1 MAADRVAN
9 AARLRYFS
17 TSMARLAA
25 IDIGSN
31 ALRLRIV
38 EADPPV
44 LGPEG
49 PRFSAFRDVVVDR
62 APVRLGHDV
71 FTSGRIE
78 AGVIG
83 AACEALRRFRAAMDG
98 AKVDRYRAVATSAAR
113 EAQNG
118 DLFVERA
125 EREAGVHVEVIE
137 GTEEARLVQ
146 LAVGERLDL
155 RGRTAVLVDIGGGST
170 ELTLLRGP
178 LRSPPDPTQPVSTRG
193 GGARGFATFSRSL
206 PLGTVRLV
214 ETFLEGRGPIDAGHR
229 SLLDEYVDR
238 TFAEAVPE
246 IEELTGGRVDLL
258 IGTGGNIET
267 LADLCPVPGAFAQGR
282 AIEVTAMEALLDEL
296 CARSVDE
303 RAGRYALRPDRA
315 DTIVPAALIL
325 ARVAHAFGCDA
336 IAAPGVGLKEG
347 VLVDLARRHFVPED
361 FPAEAAALN
370 DACLRLGRRY
380 HFDEAHGTLV
390 ARLAVSIFDD
400 LTARHRLGPRDRIL
414 FHAAALLHDVG
425 DFVRYE
431 GHHKHSYYL
440 IHNSDI
446 MGMTAAERAIVANVA
461 RYHRKSPPQL
471 DHDNFRALSRED
483 RAKVKAMAAMLR
495 VADALDREHRG
506 KVTGVA
512 ARVEGEALVLDVT
525 GSKDRELEEWTV
537 RAKAGLLKE
546 AFGLDVRLADGGGKK
561 TVSTPSPPAAR
572 PSST

>member
-1 MAADRVAN
+1 
-9 AARLRYFS
+9 
-17 TSMARLAA
+17 MARLAA

-38 EADPPV
+38 ESDAPV
-44 LGPEG
+44 MGPDG
-49 PRFSAFRDVVVDR
+49 PRFSAFRDVFVDR

-71 FTSGRIE
+71 FTKGFLE
-78 AGVIG
+78 PGVIG
-83 AACEALRRFRAAMDG
+83 AACEALRRFRAAMEG

-137 GTEEARLVQ
+137 GAEEARLVQ
-146 LAVGERLDL
+146 LAVAERLDL

-170 ELTLLRGP
+170 ELTLMAGP
-178 LRSPPDPTQPVSTRG
+178 ADAAPESRRSV
-193 GGARGFATFSRSL
+193 ATFTRSL
-206 PLGTVRLV
+206 PVGTVRLV
-214 ETFLEGRGPIDAGHR
+214 EAFLEGRGPIDAEHQ
-229 SLLDEYVDR
+229 SLLVEYVDR
-238 TFAEAVPE
+238 VFAEAVPE
-246 IEELTGGRVDLL
+246 VLELTAGKVDLL

-267 LADLCPVPGAFAQGR
+267 LADLCPIPGAFSEGR
-282 AIEVTAMEALLDEL
+282 AIEVSAMERLLEEL
-296 CARSVDE
+296 CTRTVDE

-315 DTIVPAALIL
+315 DTIVPAATIL
-325 ARVAHAFGCDA
+325 ARIARAFGRST
-336 IAAPGVGLKEG
+336 ISAPGVGLKEG

-390 ARLAVSIFDD
+390 ARFAVKLFDD
-400 LTARHRLGPRDRIL
+400 LAPRHRLGPRDRIL
-414 FHAAALLHDVG
+414 LHASALLHDVG

-440 IHNSDI
+440 VANSDL
-446 MGMTAAERAIVANVA
+446 MGVTPAERAIVANVA
-461 RYHRKSPPQL
+461 RYHRKSPPHL

-483 RAKVKAMAAMLR
+483 RGKVKAMAAILR
-495 VADALDREHRG
+495 VADALDREHRAKITDVSG
-506 KVTGVA
+506 
-512 ARVEGEALVLDVT
+512 RVEGEALVLEVT
-525 GSKDRELEEWTV
+525 GARDRELEEWTV

-546 AFGLDVRLADGGGKK
+546 AFGLDVRMVDGGGPKPSWRGSAPPVP
-561 TVSTPSPPAAR
+561 TVR
-572 PSST
+572 SSE